1 MTTTSLSDIAPVL
14 STPEFIVRP
23 IVPFSLALQS
33 ECQNKGKNNNE
44 TETPESIDNW
54 LKNLTE
60 KSAQNSA
67 GLGKNGRRHHKR
79 HRSEKKE
86 NHTQQKKVLKLT
98 QSEF

>member
-33 ECQNKGKNNNE
+33 ECQNKGSKNNNE

-86 NHTQQKKVLKLT
+86 NHTQQKKFKINAK
-98 QSEF
+98 